1 MYVLLLGLKW
11 ALTQNKFSAAH
22 HPKLSEQ
29 SGPGGHAPP
38 PPPPIFWQI
47 SKLYL
52 NQGPRRDCGHVD
64 VGMCPHQVLAAT
76 LTLFQPGGQVMPTL
90 YWCPHQVLK
99 ATGAGGTG
107 YAHFITPRFLDVLT
121 ALPSQT
127 AKLSWEGT
135 LSYYLSSAVS
145 AAHPCLQRSSCSD

>member
-29 SGPGGHAPP
+29 SGPGGHALPP
-38 PPPPIFWQI
+38 PSPIFWQI

-76 LTLFQPGGQVMPTL
+76 LTRGGELYSVVSIVLQILSMVKHPILFQNHQKLLNEELKKANLETYWNNTVLYSSPPLLKKVVELKTL
-90 YWCPHQVLK
+90 LYKIC
-99 ATGAGGTG
+99 
-107 YAHFITPRFLDVLT
+107 
-121 ALPSQT
+121 
-127 AKLSWEGT
+127 
-135 LSYYLSSAVS
+135 
-145 AAHPCLQRSSCSD
+145 